1 MIQKRTRHSRVS
13 AFTTGNPIKNLTEQ
27 TLCLIKIFI
36 SYRSQG
42 LVQFFSPF
50 AQEQS
55 PFVAVSFIKR
65 CYSETPTEIYS
76 FRWVSAVKKVTVYE
90 AKFVHSEKREKF
102 RGKQISY

>member
-1 MIQKRTRHSRVS
+1 MFAR
-13 AFTTGNPIKNLTEQ
+13 GNSVENLAEETFCPIKILVGY
-27 TLCLIKIFI
+27 C
-36 SYRSQG
+36 SQD
-42 LVQFFSPF
+42 LVQFFPSF
-50 AQEQS
+50 TQKKS